1 MTLCQKREFTGPVD
15 EGPADSGASSS
26 VLEVAPVERGNG
38 AMDDAPRQC
47 PYCDLRF
54 SYHNEVKDHI
64 LHDHHDHEDVVAAI
78 EPHEMP
84 HL

>member
-1 MTLCQKREFTGPVD
+1 MLYVE
-15 EGPADSGASSS
+15 
-26 VLEVAPVERGNG
+26 APERDNCD
-38 AMDDAPRQC
+38 MDDAPRQC

-64 LHDHHDHEDVVAAI
+64 LHDHHDHEGVVALI

-84 HL
+84 HV